1 MIDQLKENATRFIA
15 ANPEVR
21 RIVARALEVEEEG
34 RKLQA
39 QRAEEWNVP
48 LGEYLGWTWSEIPAP
63 AARLRNLV
71 EEGVLEI
78 SYKSRSTT
86 NYLVADP
93 NLAREVLDQSL
104 DDLEEPLL
112 QGIFKHIVGHDE
124 VKYWMEKSLR
134 GDQPVHILL
143 AGPPA
148 TAKSL
153 FLEAVGNLP
162 GSQFALGGATSKA
175 GVADFLINFRPRY
188 LIIDELDNMS
198 GLDLSV
204 LLSLMQSGTVA
215 RLKKGMRSHEQ
226 MTTWVFA
233 GVNRK
238 NRLPPELL
246 SRFITFDFKAYS
258 EQEFVDVVVSVLTQ
272 QLGKE
277 LGLADYIARRVA
289 QRTLDP
295 RQAIQLAK
303 LVDREEE
310 VDRFEDGKSRL
321 L

>member
-1 MIDQLKENATRFIA
+1 MQDQLKENAARLIT

-21 RIVARALEVEEEG
+21 RIVARALDVEKEG
-34 RKLQA
+34 REIQG

-48 LGEYLGWTWSEIPAP
+48 MGEYLGWTWSEIPAP
-63 AARLRNLV
+63 AARLRTLV
-71 EEGVLEI
+71 EEGVLKI
-78 SYKSRSTT
+78 SYQSHSVT
-86 NYLVADP
+86 NYLVTDPEAAKEALASSLAD
-93 NLAREVLDQSL
+93 LATPIPQDMF
-104 DDLEEPLL
+104 
-112 QGIFKHIVGHDE
+112 GHIVGHSG
-124 VKYWMEKSLR
+124 VKYWMEKSLQ
-134 GDQPVHILL
+134 GEQPVHILL

-162 GSQFALGGATSKA
+162 GSQFALGGSTSKA

-188 LIIDELDNMS
+188 LIIDELDKM
-198 GLDLSV
+198 GTQDLSV

-215 RLKKGMRSHEQ
+215 ILKKGMRSHEQ

-238 NRLPPELL
+238 GKLPPELL
-246 SRFITFDFKAYS
+246 SRFIVFDFEPYS

-272 QLGKE
+272 QLGKD
-277 LGLADYIARRVA
+277 LALAEYIARAVA
-289 QRTLDP
+289 LRSRDP

-303 LVDREEE
+303 LVETEEE
-310 VDRFEDGKSRL
+310 VDRFESGT
-321 L
+321 

>member
-1 MIDQLKENATRFIA
+1 MEQ
-15 ANPEVR
+15 
-21 RIVARALEVEEEG
+21 EG

-63 AARLRNLV
+63 AGRLRNLV
-71 EEGVLEI
+71 EEGVLKI
-78 SYKSRSTT
+78 NYQSRSTT

-93 NLAREVLDQSL
+93 EMARGALDQSQV
-104 DDLEEPLL
+104 DLTGLIP
-112 QGIFKHIVGHDE
+112 QDMFGHIVGHQE
-124 VKYWMEKSLR
+124 VKYWLEKSLR
-134 GDQPVHILL
+134 SDQPVHILL

-175 GVADFLINFRPRY
+175 GLADFLLNFRPRY
-188 LIIDELDNMS
+188 LIIDELDKM
-198 GLDLSV
+198 GGQDFSV
-204 LLSLMQSGTVA
+204 LLSLMQRGIVA
-215 RLKKGMRSHEQ
+215 RLKRGMRSHEQ

-238 NRLPPELL
+238 DRLPPELL
-246 SRFITFDFKAYS
+246 SRFITLDFKTYS
-258 EQEFVDVVVSVLTQ
+258 EQEFVNVVVSVLTQ

-277 LGLADYIARRVA
+277 PALAEYIARRVG
-289 QRTLDP
+289 QRTCDP
-295 RQAIQLAK
+295 RQAILLAK
-303 LVDREEE
+303 LVHTEEE
-310 VDRFEDGKSRL
+310 VDRFEQGVSL
-321 L
+321 GQL

>member
-1 MIDQLKENATRFIA
+1 MLDQLKESATRIIA

-34 RKLQA
+34 QKLQA

-63 AARLRNLV
+63 AVRLRSLV
-71 EEGVLEI
+71 EEGVLKVN
-78 SYKSRSTT
+78 YQSRSTT

-93 NLAREVLDQSL
+93 DLAREVLASSQA
-104 DDLEEPLL
+104 DLEGPLPE
-112 QGIFKHIVGHDE
+112 GIFQHIVGHQE

-134 GDQPVHILL
+134 GQEPVHILL

-162 GSQFALGGATSKA
+162 GSQLALGGATSKA

-188 LIIDELDNMS
+188 LIIDELDKMS
-198 GLDLSV
+198 AHDFSV

-226 MTTWVFA
+226 MVTWVFA

-238 NRLPPELL
+238 HRLPPELL
-246 SRFITFDFKAYS
+246 SRFIVFDFQPYNEK
-258 EQEFVDVVVSVLTQ
+258 EFIEVAVVVITQ
-272 QLGKE
+272 HLGKDKD
-277 LGLADYIARRVA
+277 LAECIA
-289 QRTLDP
+289 QRVVQRTRDV
-295 RQAIQLAK
+295 RQAVQLAK
-303 LVDREEE
+303 LVESREE
-310 VDRFEDGKSRL
+310 VDRFEDGAKR
-321 L
+321 